1 MPADSRLD
9 PEIAEALERMPET
22 PLDIDGA
29 RAAHLAG
36 AELMSGPGE
45 PVAEVRRTYLGTDL
59 PASTLL
65 VVAGLAQPDYLLE
78 IEGIAVVD

>member
-1 MPADSRLD
+1 
-9 PEIAEALERMPET
+9 
-22 PLDIDGA
+22 
-29 RAAHLAG
+29 
-36 AELMSGPGE
+36 
-45 PVAEVRRTYLGTDL
+45 VAEVRRKYLGTEL